1 MPEIEKNLVLI
12 ITYNIVNI
20 HMYSKDI
27 YKSTLYDR
35 VNEIIIFILLVVGKT
50 HCNKEEE
57 GEE

>member
-1 MPEIEKNLVLI
+1 
-12 ITYNIVNI
+12 
-20 HMYSKDI
+20 MYSKDI